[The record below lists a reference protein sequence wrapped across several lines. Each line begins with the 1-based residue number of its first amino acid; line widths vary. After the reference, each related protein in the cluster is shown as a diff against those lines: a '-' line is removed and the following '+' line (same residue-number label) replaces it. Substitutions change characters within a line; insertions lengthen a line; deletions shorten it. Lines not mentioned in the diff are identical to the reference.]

1 MELVA
6 DGDLTMLKITPPQTK
21 DGRVGATK
29 GAYCFVID
37 VSGSMN
43 AAAEVTNDDGDRVS
57 HGWSQLDIAKHA
69 TNTFITSLED
79 DDLVSVVTY
88 SDGAKTL
95 LEWTRCDA
103 AGKTRAEQAVDSMR
117 PERSTNLMAGI
128 NSGFQQMQQ
137 IPEPDTAMHECA
149 RAAARPRPRA
159 RPLTSHPRPHRYALN
174 LIIATDGMPSPQWHP
189 ARGRDG
195 YLPLVKMNL
204 KKLLGARGETSRCV
218 LTTIGLGNQLDSELL
233 LQMSNMF
240 LHMPDPGSVGPFMV
254 NLLANLRSTA
264 RLPDPAG
271 GSAANHINLVVSPA
285 SAVDPA
291 SLVGY
296 GKRAEVTTL
305 PGIEGQVLAVELGSL
320 TFDQPRHLVFKM
332 SGAAEFTLTQHEKAV
347 TKLSSAATPVRA
359 CRCRAHSHRV
369 HPSPNPLLTRPLLT
383 RPLLRFSLRPPTRRS
398 SRSNL
403 SASAS
408 RRSTPSRRR
417 WPTRRGTARRAWRRW
432 SSRSRAR
439 ARRTWRRRRRCSRRS
454 RARCSSAATTQTGG
468 SGGSTTAAP
477 SR

>member
-149 RAAARPRPRA
+149 RAAAARPRPRA
-159 RPLTSHPRPHRYALN
+159 RPLTHPPPDSQVRPQPHHRHRRHAE
-174 LIIATDGMPSPQWHP
+174 P
-189 ARGRDG
+189 AVA
-195 YLPLVKMNL
+195 P
-204 KKLLGARGETSRCV
+204 GARPR
-218 LTTIGLGNQLDSELL
+218 
-233 LQMSNMF
+233 
-240 LHMPDPGSVGPFMV
+240 
-254 NLLANLRSTA
+254 
-264 RLPDPAG
+264 RLP
-271 GSAANHINLVVSPA
+271 
-285 SAVDPA
+285 
-291 SLVGY
+291 
-296 GKRAEVTTL
+296 
-305 PGIEGQVLAVELGSL
+305 
-320 TFDQPRHLVFKM
+320 
-332 SGAAEFTLTQHEKAV
+332 
-347 TKLSSAATPVRA
+347 
-359 CRCRAHSHRV
+359 
-369 HPSPNPLLTRPLLT
+369 
-383 RPLLRFSLRPPTRRS
+383 
-398 SRSNL
+398 
-403 SASAS
+403 
-408 RRSTPSRRR
+408 PSREDE
-417 WPTRRGTARRAWRRW
+417 P
-432 SSRSRAR
+432 
-439 ARRTWRRRRRCSRRS
+439 
-454 RARCSSAATTQTGG
+454 
-468 SGGSTTAAP
+468 
-477 SR
+477 

>member
-1 MELVA
+1 
-6 DGDLTMLKITPPQTK
+6 MLKITPPQTK

-159 RPLTSHPRPHRYALN
+159 RPLTHPTPAPTGTLS
-174 LIIATDGMPSPQWHP
+174 TSSSPP
-189 ARGRDG
+189 TACRARSGTR
-195 YLPLVKMNL
+195 
-204 KKLLGARGETSRCV
+204 
-218 LTTIGLGNQLDSELL
+218 
-233 LQMSNMF
+233 
-240 LHMPDPGSVGPFMV
+240 
-254 NLLANLRSTA
+254 
-264 RLPDPAG
+264 
-271 GSAANHINLVVSPA
+271 
-285 SAVDPA
+285 
-291 SLVGY
+291 
-296 GKRAEVTTL
+296 RA
-305 PGIEGQVLAVELGSL
+305 
-320 TFDQPRHLVFKM
+320 
-332 SGAAEFTLTQHEKAV
+332 
-347 TKLSSAATPVRA
+347 AATA
-359 CRCRAHSHRV
+359 
-369 HPSPNPLLTRPLLT
+369 T
-383 RPLLRFSLRPPTRRS
+383 SLS
-398 SRSNL
+398 
-403 SASAS
+403 
-408 RRSTPSRRR
+408 
-417 WPTRRGTARRAWRRW
+417 
-432 SSRSRAR
+432 
-439 ARRTWRRRRRCSRRS
+439 
-454 RARCSSAATTQTGG
+454 
-468 SGGSTTAAP
+468 
-477 SR
+477 

>member
-1 MELVA
+1 MELLA

-159 RPLTSHPRPHRYALN
+159 RPLTHQPTPAP
-174 LIIATDGMPSPQWHP
+174 TGTPS
-189 ARGRDG
+189 
-195 YLPLVKMNL
+195 
-204 KKLLGARGETSRCV
+204 TS
-218 LTTIGLGNQLDSELL
+218 S
-233 LQMSNMF
+233 S
-240 LHMPDPGSVGPFMV
+240 PP
-254 NLLANLRSTA
+254 TA
-264 RLPDPAG
+264 
-271 GSAANHINLVVSPA
+271 
-285 SAVDPA
+285 
-291 SLVGY
+291 
-296 GKRAEVTTL
+296 
-305 PGIEGQVLAVELGSL
+305 
-320 TFDQPRHLVFKM
+320 
-332 SGAAEFTLTQHEKAV
+332 
-347 TKLSSAATPVRA
+347 
-359 CRCRAHSHRV
+359 CRAHSG
-369 HPSPNPLLTRPLLT
+369 
-383 RPLLRFSLRPPTRRS
+383 TRR
-398 SRSNL
+398 
-403 SASAS
+403 A
-408 RRSTPSRRR
+408 
-417 WPTRRGTARRAWRRW
+417 
-432 SSRSRAR
+432 
-439 ARRTWRRRRRCSRRS
+439 
-454 RARCSSAATTQTGG
+454 AATAT
-468 SGGSTTAAP
+468 SLS
-477 SR
+477 

>member
-1 MELVA
+1 
-6 DGDLTMLKITPPQTK
+6 
-21 DGRVGATK
+21 
-29 GAYCFVID
+29 
-37 VSGSMN
+37 
-43 AAAEVTNDDGDRVS
+43 
-57 HGWSQLDIAKHA
+57 
-69 TNTFITSLED
+69 
-79 DDLVSVVTY
+79 
-88 SDGAKTL
+88 
-95 LEWTRCDA
+95 
-103 AGKTRAEQAVDSMR
+103 
-117 PERSTNLMAGI
+117 
-128 NSGFQQMQQ
+128 
-137 IPEPDTAMHECA
+137 
-149 RAAARPRPRA
+149 
-159 RPLTSHPRPHRYALN
+159 
-174 LIIATDGMPSPQWHP
+174 MPSPQWHP

-347 TKLSSAATPVRA
+347 TKLASAPTPVRA
-359 CRCRAHSHRV
+359 CR
-369 HPSPNPLLTRPLLT
+369 P
-383 RPLLRFSLRPPTRRS
+383 
-398 SRSNL
+398 
-403 SASAS
+403 
-408 RRSTPSRRR
+408 
-417 WPTRRGTARRAWRRW
+417 
-432 SSRSRAR
+432 
-439 ARRTWRRRRRCSRRS
+439 
-454 RARCSSAATTQTGG
+454 
-468 SGGSTTAAP
+468 
-477 SR
+477 